1 MDFIRKLIWQVANL
15 IADIFTARDKIYS
28 GSEATEFHLAK
39 MYAFAK
45 VLQHEYPII
54 VDSFRAED
62 LSTDREERVL
72 SEFGKLKNQIIF
84 TTTLKKEEGEKYASD
99 STLNNINFSS
109 HTINKMLSQSY
120 VERFKQVADEMMV
133 TIEN

>member
-1 MDFIRKLIWQVANL
+1 
-15 IADIFTARDKIYS
+15 
-28 GSEATEFHLAK
+28 